1 MAEDAEERGK
11 YFDTESATA
20 KDAMQRQ
27 QYGNLAQ
34 FFARLGTASPK
45 QEGLAGVLVAGLEA
59 ADATLPQAMQ
69 TQQAYQDRLAG
80 LRGDRRA
87 EEKSDKVI
95 SRTEQ
100 KSIRK
105 DLYTGKKDLT
115 KSKREDLIA
124 ANDRDIDIASKT
136 IAARSQGLASKT
148 DLVNAEIS
156 LGQAQNEN
164 AILAL
169 QFAEDTD
176 FSDVFPDPNEG
187 NNIMIPILGGDAY
200 KNRPEWR

>member
-1 MAEDAEERGK
+1 
-11 YFDTESATA
+11 
-20 KDAMQRQ
+20 
-27 QYGNLAQ
+27 
-34 FFARLGTASPK
+34 
-45 QEGLAGVLVAGLEA
+45 
-59 ADATLPQAMQ
+59 MQ

-136 IAARSQGLASKT
+136 IAARGQGLASKT

-156 LGQAQNEN
+156 
-164 AILAL
+164 
-169 QFAEDTD
+169 
-176 FSDVFPDPNEG
+176 
-187 NNIMIPILGGDAY
+187 Y
-200 KNRPEWR
+200 R